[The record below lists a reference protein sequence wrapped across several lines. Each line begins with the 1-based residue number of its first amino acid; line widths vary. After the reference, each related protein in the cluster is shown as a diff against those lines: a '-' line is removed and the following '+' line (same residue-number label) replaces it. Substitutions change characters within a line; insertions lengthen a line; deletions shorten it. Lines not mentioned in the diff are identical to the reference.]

1 MSALFLIV
9 IFLVPVLLTIVIL
22 DTYTKDKTSIQIM
35 LIGIEVT
42 IVGVSIIAFGGG
54 GFSSNETF
62 YFNIIG
68 LTIVA
73 MGLTSSIYGLRNK
86 MQ

>member
-1 MSALFLIV
+1 MGVLFLIV
-9 IFLVPVLLTIVIL
+9 IFLVPVLLTIVML
-22 DTYTKDKTSIQIM
+22 DKYTKNKTSIQIM

-42 IVGVSIIAFGGG
+42 IVGVAIIAFGGG

-68 LTIVA
+68 SIIVV
-73 MGLTSSIYGLRNK
+73 MGITSSVYGVK
-86 MQ
+86 K

>member
-1 MSALFLIV
+1 MAVLFLII

-22 DTYTKDKTSIQIM
+22 DKYTKNKTSIQIM

-42 IVGVSIIAFGGG
+42 IVGVAIIAFGGG

-68 LTIVA
+68 STIVA
-73 MGLTSSIYGLRNK
+73 MGLTSSIYGVK
-86 MQ
+86 K